1 MQELCQLS
9 LLAILP
15 REVSSCD
22 GEVRVGAGS
31 EARRN
36 QSPYPLRDT
45 AYLWG
50 QGRIQVCNFQL

>member
-36 QSPYPLRDT
+36 QSPYALRDT
-45 AYLWG
+45 AYL
-50 QGRIQVCNFQL
+50 